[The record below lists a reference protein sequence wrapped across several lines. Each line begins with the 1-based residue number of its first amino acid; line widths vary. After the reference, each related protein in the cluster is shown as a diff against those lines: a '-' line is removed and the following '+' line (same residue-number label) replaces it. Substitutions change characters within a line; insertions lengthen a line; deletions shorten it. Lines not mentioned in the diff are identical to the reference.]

1 MTMKASLIIS
11 TYNWPEA
18 LKLCLR
24 TVLHQT
30 QYPYEIIIADDGST
44 EETADIIKEVQ
55 SCFQIPI
62 IHVWHEDKGFRKTII
77 MNKAI
82 KAATGDYIIQIDGD
96 ILIHPYFIEDHLSTA
111 EPGYFVRGGR
121 SLMNAFKTKFILKR
135 VSFQPQKN
143 NLRKSNNKFNAFRTP
158 LLSKLFSGVS
168 EDVTHVKGC
177 NMAYWKKDFIAVN
190 GYNNDINGWGHEDI
204 ELAIRLHNSG
214 IKMKKIKFKAI
225 AYHLYHPFNS
235 RKDEVRNLEISKL
248 ATNNR
253 LTRVENGY
261 DNTI

>member
-1 MTMKASLIIS
+1 MKVSLIIS

-18 LKLCLR
+18 LKLCLK

-30 QYPYEIIIADDGST
+30 QYPYEVIIADDGST
-44 EETADIIKEVQ
+44 EETSDMIKELQ
-55 SCFQIPI
+55 PSFQIPL

-96 ILIHPYFIEDHLSTA
+96 ILIHPYFIEDHLSVA

-121 SLMNAFKTKFILKR
+121 SLINALKTKFFLRRIK
-135 VSFQPQKN
+135 FQPQKY
-143 NLRKSNNKFNAFRTP
+143 NLIKSNNKFNSFRIP
-158 LLSKLFSGVS
+158 FLSKLFSGTS
-168 EDVTHVKGC
+168 DDVTHVKGC
-177 NMAYWKKDFIAVN
+177 NMAYWKQDFIAVN

-214 IKMKKIKFKAI
+214 VKMKKIKLKAI
-225 AYHLYHPFNS
+225 AYHLHHSLNS
-235 RKDEVRNLEISKL
+235 RKNVERNLEISRL
-248 ATNNR
+248 ATNKR
-253 LTRVENGY
+253 LIRVDNGY